1 MSNANGCTQTTKWN
15 NLLATHVR
23 VFLNP
28 CHKETFHQRGDN
40 CKAVVRM
47 IIYFNFNTVQCQNI
61 SEALRYF
68 IYMVF
73 PSIAG
78 RYYGLAIQTKKIG
91 AQKSFEAC

>member
-1 MSNANGCTQTTKWN
+1 
-15 NLLATHVR
+15 
-23 VFLNP
+23 
-28 CHKETFHQRGDN
+28 
-40 CKAVVRM
+40 M